1 MTRFVKKIKCFFLTS
16 VLLFSCS
23 CDVDTLDI
31 KSIITAEHE
40 ADSYIETV
48 YIDFTLHTNKCDSIP
63 LVKFY
68 LTNMDKRFKKVIAPI
83 SLSELE
89 HYNYINTNV
98 YVVFG
103 ADTIYGKILD
113 ADFIFCNHAVNTF
126 IANPVSMTD
135 VVVRNKIDKIHEKK
149 FLLDFF
155 EKGTF
160 NVEYSGVAHWRTTP
174 KVNMSFCDE
183 NTEEDTWY

>member
-1 MTRFVKKIKCFFLTS
+1 MTRFVKILNIFFTA
-16 VLLFSCS
+16 VLLCSCS
-23 CDVDTLDI
+23 CNVDTLDI
-31 KSIITAEHE
+31 KSIRTAEHE
-40 ADSYIETV
+40 SASYIETV
-48 YIDFTLHTNKCDSIP
+48 YIDFTLDTNKCDTIP
-63 LVKFY
+63 LSKLQ
-68 LTNMDKRFKKVIAPI
+68 LTQINKRFEKVIAPN

-113 ADFIFCNHAVNTF
+113 ADFIFCNHTVNTF

-135 VVVRNKIDKIHEKK
+135 VVVRNKIDKIQKKK